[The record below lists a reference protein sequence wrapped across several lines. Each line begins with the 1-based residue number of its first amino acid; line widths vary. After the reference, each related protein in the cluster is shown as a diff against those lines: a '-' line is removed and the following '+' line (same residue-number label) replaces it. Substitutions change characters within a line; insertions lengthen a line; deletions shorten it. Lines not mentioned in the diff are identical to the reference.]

1 MKDFTRR
8 DFILDAVLATGALS
22 LCLAGCK
29 DEADVVKI
37 PDDVKAEVT
46 ALTES
51 RTEIESAA
59 RIGAAWLGS
68 GRSIT
73 TADLVKGVL
82 GDEHPQSVLTVPPH
96 SMNMCQRAI

>member
-1 MKDFTRR
+1 M
-8 DFILDAVLATGALS
+8 
-22 LCLAGCK
+22 
-29 DEADVVKI
+29 
-37 PDDVKAEVT
+37 T
-46 ALTES
+46 ALTQS
-51 RTEIESAA
+51 RAEIESAA

-82 GDEHPQSVLTVPPH
+82 GDEHPQSVLNSATA